1 MAPATAL
8 ATVVAILVVVA
19 PASATGEPGD
29 AGASGATGATVPLVP
44 RLPAGALPGIDVS
57 NHQGAIDWSLVAA
70 SGTRFAFAKATEGR
84 TFIDPMYAANEAGSA
99 LSGVAFGAYH
109 FARPDGTAN
118 DAVIEADHFVDVAQP
133 EPGHLI
139 PVVDIERTGDL
150 SQAQLTQ
157 WILDWLGRVTERIG
171 VRPMVYTSPH
181 GWETRTGD
189 TTAVADA
196 GYAMLWV
203 AHWGVASPT
212 VPGGNW
218 GGNGWTFWQY
228 GNCGAIPGI
237 DGCVDVDWY
246 ETGSFDPVTIPVPDD
261 VPPSATIALPA
272 TPGGPISIT
281 FSEIV
286 HAVTRE
292 NVFVWVPS
300 TGAQPDVELSC
311 RSGTGRSVDCVA
323 GNVRSVRVGTL
334 EPLVLGET
342 YEAVV
347 NPAIAPVLVVDRSAN
362 PVPITLQGF
371 AMPTEVEEDS
381 PAISYAWRTASK
393 ARAKG
398 GRYAVEHRAGATAS
412 FSFAGGSVTW
422 YTAVGP
428 DGGKAAVSI
437 DGVRRGTFDAYAAR
451 ADFGVK
457 RTFDGLG
464 PGSHTITIRVLGRAH
479 ASATDTQVVVDAF
492 RAGGKLVS
500 NPELRATWGTVGRG
514 GASGGSLGSSD
525 LARSSSEVR
534 FRGSGIEWF
543 TYRGADQGRAAVY
556 VDGLR
561 VRTVDNFAPS
571 PTFDVAR
578 SITGLA
584 QGVHTLRIVVL
595 ATARAAATG
604 ELVSI
609 DRFSVV
615 P

>member
-1 MAPATAL
+1 
-8 ATVVAILVVVA
+8 VVAG
-19 PASATGEPGD
+19 PASASGEPAD
-29 AGASGATGATVPLVP
+29 AGASEATGATVPVVP

-57 NHQGAIDWSLVAA
+57 RHQGPIDWSLVAA
-70 SGTRFAFAKATEGR
+70 SGTQFAFAKATEGR
-84 TFIDPMYAANEAGSA
+84 TYVDPMYAVNKAGSA
-99 LSGVAFGAYH
+99 LSGVVFGAYH

-118 DAVIEADHFVDVAQP
+118 DAVIEADHFVDVAQLQ
-133 EPGHLI
+133 PGDLI
-139 PVVDIERTGDL
+139 PVLDIERTGDL

-157 WILDWLGRVTERIG
+157 WILAWLGRVTERIG
-171 VRPMVYTSPH
+171 VRPMVYTSPR

-189 TTAVADA
+189 TTAVAVA
-196 GYAMLWV
+196 GYTSLWV

-212 VPGGNW
+212 VPAANW

-246 ETGSFDPVTIPVPDD
+246 ETDSFDPVTIPVPDD
-261 VPPSATIALPA
+261 VPPSATFTLPS
-272 TPGGPISIT
+272 TPAGPISVT

-286 HAVTRE
+286 HRVTPE
-292 NVFVWVPS
+292 NVYVWTPG
-300 TGAQPDVELSC
+300 TGTYPDVELSC
-311 RSGTGRSVDCVA
+311 LSGKGGSVDCVA
-323 GNVRSVRVGTL
+323 GNVRTALVR
-334 EPLVLGET
+334 PLDPFVLGET

-362 PVPITLQGF
+362 PVPTATQGF
-371 AMPTEVEEDS
+371 ATPTEVEDDS

-393 ARAKG
+393 AGAKG

-412 FSFAGGSVTW
+412 FAFEGGSVAW

-428 DGGKAAVSI
+428 DRGKAAVSI

-451 ADFGVK
+451 ADFGVT

-464 PGSHTITIRVLGRAH
+464 PGSHTITIRVLGRAR
-479 ASATDTQVVVDAF
+479 ASASDTQVVVDAF

-500 NPELRATWGTVGRG
+500 NPDLRATWGTVGRG

-525 LARSSSEVR
+525 LARSSAEVR

-543 TYRGADQGRAAVY
+543 TYRGADQGRAEVY
-556 VDGLR
+556 VDGVR

-584 QGVHTLRIVVL
+584 EGVHTLRIVVL
-595 ATARAAATG
+595 ATARPAATG
-604 ELVSI
+604 ALVSI
-609 DRFSVV
+609 DRFSIV

>member
-1 MAPATAL
+1 L
-8 ATVVAILVVVA
+8 ILVFVA
-19 PASATGEPGD
+19 PASASGEPGG

-84 TFIDPMYAANEAGSA
+84 TFVDPMYAANEAGSA
-99 LSGVAFGAYH
+99 LAGVVFGAYH
-109 FARPDGTAN
+109 FARPDGTTN
-118 DAVIEADHFVDVAQP
+118 DAIIEADHFVDVAQP

-139 PVVDIERTGDL
+139 PVLDIERTGDL

-171 VRPMVYTSPH
+171 VRPMVYTSPK

-196 GYAMLWV
+196 GYTMLWV

-212 VPGGNW
+212 VPGRNW

-261 VPPSATIALPA
+261 VPPSATITLPA
-272 TPGGPISIT
+272 TPGAPISIT

-292 NVFVWVPS
+292 NVFVWIPS

-311 RSGTGRSVDCVA
+311 RSGTGRSVNCVA
-323 GNVRSVRVGTL
+323 GNVRSVRVRPL

-393 ARAKG
+393 AHAKG

-428 DGGKAAVSI
+428 DRGKAAVSI
-437 DGVRRGTFDAYAAR
+437 DGVRRGTFDAYAPR

-464 PGSHTITIRVLGRAH
+464 PGSHTITIRVLGRAR
-479 ASATDTQVVVDAF
+479 AGATDTQVVVDAF

-500 NPELRATWGTVGRG
+500 NPDLQATWGTVGRG

-525 LARSSSEVR
+525 LARSSAEVR

-543 TYRGADQGRAAVY
+543 TYRGADQWRAAVY

-584 QGVHTLRIVVL
+584 EGVHTLRIVVL
-595 ATARAAATG
+595 ATARPAATG

>member
-1 MAPATAL
+1 VFGAATS
-8 ATVVAILVVVA
+8 
-19 PASATGEPGD
+19 ASGEPGD
-29 AGASGATGATVPLVP
+29 AGASGATGATVQVVP

-84 TFIDPMYAANEAGSA
+84 TFVDPMYAANEAGSA
-99 LSGVAFGAYH
+99 LAGLVFGAYH

-139 PVVDIERTGDL
+139 PVLDIERTGEL

-196 GYAMLWV
+196 GYTMLWV

-261 VPPSATIALPA
+261 VPPSATIALPP

-286 HAVTRE
+286 RAVTRE
-292 NVFVWVPS
+292 NVFVWIPS
-300 TGAQPDVELSC
+300 TGAQPDVGLSC

-323 GNVRSVRVGTL
+323 GNVRSVRVRPL
-334 EPLVLGET
+334 DPLVLGET
-342 YEAVV
+342 YEVVV

-412 FSFAGGSVTW
+412 FAFAGGSVTW

-428 DGGKAAVSI
+428 DRGKAAVSI

-451 ADFGVK
+451 ADFGVQ
-457 RTFDGLG
+457 RAFDGLG
-464 PGSHTITIRVLGRAH
+464 PGSHTITIRVLGRAR

-500 NPELRATWGTVGRG
+500 NPDLRATWGTVGRS

-525 LARSSSEVR
+525 LARSSAEVR

-578 SITGLA
+578 SVTGLA
-584 QGVHTLRIVVL
+584 EGVHTLRIVVL
-595 ATARAAATG
+595 GTAPPAATG

-609 DRFSVV
+609 DRFSIV

>member
-1 MAPATAL
+1 
-8 ATVVAILVVVA
+8 VFGA
-19 PASATGEPGD
+19 PASASGEPGD
-29 AGASGATGATVPLVP
+29 AGASGATGVTVPLAS

-57 NHQGAIDWSLVAA
+57 NHQGVIDWSLVAA

-84 TFIDPMYAANEAGSA
+84 TFVDPMYAANEAGSA
-99 LSGVAFGAYH
+99 LAGVVFGAYH

-139 PVVDIERTGDL
+139 PVLDIERTGDL

-171 VRPMVYTSPH
+171 VRPMVYTSPN

-196 GYAMLWV
+196 GYTMLWV

-272 TPGGPISIT
+272 TPGGPITIT

-286 HAVTRE
+286 HAVTRD
-292 NVFVWVPS
+292 NVFVWIPS

-323 GNVRSVRVGTL
+323 GNVRSVRVRPL

-371 AMPTEVEEDS
+371 AMPTEVEDDS
-381 PAISYAWRTASK
+381 HAISYAWRTASK

-428 DGGKAAVSI
+428 DRGKAAVSI

-464 PGSHTITIRVLGRAH
+464 PGSHTITIRVLGRAR
-479 ASATDTQVVVDAF
+479 SGATDTQVVVDAF

-500 NPELRATWGTVGRG
+500 NPDLRATWGAVGRG
-514 GASGGSLGSSD
+514 GASGGRLGSSD
-525 LARSSSEVR
+525 LARSSAEVR

-543 TYRGADQGRAAVY
+543 TYRDADQGRAAVY

-584 QGVHTLRIVVL
+584 EGVHTLRIEVL
-595 ATARAAATG
+595 ATARPAATG

-609 DRFSVV
+609 DRLSVV

>member
-1 MAPATAL
+1 M
-8 ATVVAILVVVA
+8 ILVFAA
-19 PASATGEPGD
+19 PASASGEPGD
-29 AGASGATGATVPLVP
+29 AGASGATGATVPMVP
-44 RLPAGALPGIDVS
+44 TLPAGALPGIDVS
-57 NHQGAIDWSLVAA
+57 RHQGAIDWSLVAA

-84 TFIDPMYAANEAGSA
+84 TYVDPMYAANRAGSA
-99 LSGVAFGAYH
+99 LSGVVFGAYH
-109 FARPDGTAN
+109 FARPDGTAS

-133 EPGHLI
+133 QPGDLI
-139 PVVDIERTGDL
+139 PVLDIERTGDL

-157 WILDWLGRVTERIG
+157 WILAWLGRVTERIG
-171 VRPMVYTSPH
+171 VRPMVYTSPR

-196 GYAMLWV
+196 GYTMLWV

-212 VPGGNW
+212 VPAANW

-228 GNCGAIPGI
+228 GNCGVIPGI

-246 ETGSFDPVTIPVPDD
+246 ETGSLDPVTIAVPDD
-261 VPPSATIALPA
+261 VPPSATFALPA
-272 TPGGPISIT
+272 TPAGPISIT

-286 HAVTRE
+286 HRVTPD
-292 NVFVWVPS
+292 NVYVWTPG
-300 TGAQPDVELSC
+300 TGTYPDVELSC
-311 RSGTGRSVDCVA
+311 RSGKGASVDCVT
-323 GNVRSVRVGTL
+323 GNVRAALVQTL
-334 EPLVLGET
+334 DPFVLGET

-347 NPAIAPVLVVDRSAN
+347 NPPIAPVLVVDRSAN
-362 PVPITLQGF
+362 PVPTATQGF
-371 AMPTEVEEDS
+371 ATPTEVEEDS

-393 ARAKG
+393 AGAKG
-398 GRYAVEHRAGATAS
+398 GRYAVERRAGATAS
-412 FSFAGGSVTW
+412 FAFAGGSVTW

-428 DGGKAAVSI
+428 DRGKAAVSI

-451 ADFGVK
+451 ADFGVS
-457 RTFDGLG
+457 RTFDRLG
-464 PGSHTITIRVLGRAH
+464 PGSHTITIRVLGRAR

-492 RAGGKLVS
+492 RAGGNLVS
-500 NPELRATWGTVGRG
+500 NPDLRATWGTVGRG

-525 LARSSSEVR
+525 LARSSAEVR
-534 FRGSGIEWF
+534 FRGTGIEWF
-543 TYRGADQGRAAVY
+543 TYRGTDQGRAEVY
-556 VDGLR
+556 VDGLL
-561 VRTVDNFAPS
+561 VRTVDNFAQA

-584 QGVHTLRIVVL
+584 EGVHRLRILVL
-595 ATARAAATG
+595 ATARAAATA